1 VSTLKSIKIGS
12 AQLMERKVEQNNQ
25 EPPVLSKKEGL
36 ILEMLASSGRDLYGL
51 EMVELSN
58 GSLRR
63 GTVYVTLQRM
73 QEKGL
78 IDSRTEPRA
87 LPEIGIPRR
96 LYTITG
102 YGLRVLKGSSAARAA
117 FVSELSTAGA

>member
-1 VSTLKSIKIGS
+1 MGKTDES
-12 AQLMERKVEQNNQ
+12 ANFHMEL
-25 EPPVLSKKEGL
+25 PPLSKKEAL

-58 GSLRR
+58 GALRR

-78 IDSRTEPRA
+78 IDSRSEPRPA
-87 LPEIGIPRR
+87 PAIGIPRR
-96 LYTITG
+96 LYAVTG
-102 YGLRVLKGSSAARAA
+102 YGVRVLRAWAAGRAA
-117 FVSELSTAGA
+117 FVSELSTSGAQL